1 MRIPASA
8 LFFNHLVTRAVAI
21 LAVALLGAV
30 SSAAVADT
38 WPSKPIRAIIP
49 FGPGSAVDVVPRIVF
64 EQMSQQLGQGIVVEN
79 RGGAGGTIGSAL
91 VAKADPD
98 GYTILVHSSAH
109 TITPSIYP
117 NLSFST
123 EKDFVT
129 VGAIGS
135 VPNIMIIAPSR
146 GFKTVK
152 DYVAWAKGNP
162 DKANFATLGIGSAV
176 HLSAERFRVS
186 AGYDA
191 VHIPFKGGAEALTE
205 IIAGRVDY
213 YFCPIATALPHVRD
227 GKLMALAVSSP
238 QRATALPDVP
248 TTLESGYP
256 DSDYTF
262 WMGVFM
268 PAKTPPEIVAK
279 FHSELRK
286 ALEAPAV
293 KAKLATL
300 GVEAMPLSSAEF
312 DAQVKKE
319 FVTYTSFAKAAGL
332 DLAEHGSGTGHVAV
346 AQHTVVGLVD
356 VDTLGHAPANVA
368 RDMQAAAELEVVEKL
383 NERVFTVKW
392 DAIQTCIGHQ
402 PSPVQSRAP

>member
-1 MRIPASA
+1 MNRPMFR
-8 LFFNHLVTRAVAI
+8 FFL

-117 NLSFST
+117 NLSYST

-227 GKLMALAVSSP
+227 GKLMALADRKSTRLNSS
-238 QRATALPDVP
+238 
-248 TTLESGYP
+248 
-256 DSDYTF
+256 
-262 WMGVFM
+262 
-268 PAKTPPEIVAK
+268 
-279 FHSELRK
+279 H
-286 ALEAPAV
+286 
-293 KAKLATL
+293 
-300 GVEAMPLSSAEF
+300 
-312 DAQVKKE
+312 
-319 FVTYTSFAKAAGL
+319 
-332 DLAEHGSGTGHVAV
+332 
-346 AQHTVVGLVD
+346 
-356 VDTLGHAPANVA
+356 
-368 RDMQAAAELEVVEKL
+368 
-383 NERVFTVKW
+383 
-392 DAIQTCIGHQ
+392 
-402 PSPVQSRAP
+402 